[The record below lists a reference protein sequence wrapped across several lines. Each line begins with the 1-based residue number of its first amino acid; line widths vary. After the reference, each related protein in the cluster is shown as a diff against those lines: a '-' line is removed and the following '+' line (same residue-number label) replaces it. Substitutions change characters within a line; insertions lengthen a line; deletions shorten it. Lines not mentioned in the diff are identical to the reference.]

1 MGLDELIRELESVR
15 EKISKFR
22 QDLEGSEAL
31 TRYALVDPVL
41 CALGWDVFDP
51 EKVRPEFP
59 TEQGRPDY
67 ALLWEG
73 KPLIMVEVKPLHANL
88 EKAQD
93 KGFNYCWKNKV
104 RYFVI
109 TDGERWE
116 IYDMKEMGGELI
128 TTANLSGNLGHAA
141 RQLLVLWRP
150 AMPEL
155 RPAPLSL
162 FETVQKPAEQ
172 PDVSAAQEDV
182 SAAQEELI
190 GLADLL
196 KLFKSGEIKP
206 GAKPPRQICFPDNQK
221 KSIQYWREILLVTV
235 AWAEKRLKEKLPLG
249 TLVAE
254 TPEGMRA
261 PRKVGSVYVET
272 HFSAK
277 DCVRSATRVLRE
289 IGVNPNEVK
298 VELSAQ
304 L

>member
-41 CALGWDVFDP
+41 RALGWDVFDP

-73 KPLIMVEVKPLHANL
+73 KPLIMVEVKSLHANL
-88 EKAQD
+88 VQAKD

-104 RYFVI
+104 RYFAI

-116 IYDMKEMGGELI
+116 VYDMEKMGGEVI
-128 TTANLSGNLGHAA
+128 AIANLSENLGPAA
-141 RQLLVLWRP
+141 RQLLALWRP

-155 RPAPLSL
+155 RPAPLSPL
-162 FETVQKPAEQ
+162 EPVQKPAKQ
-172 PDVSAAQEDV
+172 PAA

-206 GAKPPRQICFPDNQK
+206 GAKPLRQICFPDNQK
-221 KSIQYWREILLVTV
+221 KSIQYWREILSVTV

-304 L
+304 S

>member
-1 MGLDELIRELESVR
+1 
-15 EKISKFR
+15 
-22 QDLEGSEAL
+22 
-31 TRYALVDPVL
+31 
-41 CALGWDVFDP
+41 
-51 EKVRPEFP
+51 
-59 TEQGRPDY
+59 
-67 ALLWEG
+67 
-73 KPLIMVEVKPLHANL
+73 
-88 EKAQD
+88 
-93 KGFNYCWKNKV
+93 V

-116 IYDMKEMGGELI
+116 VYDMKEMGGELM

-155 RPAPLSL
+155 RPAPLSPL
-162 FETVQKPAEQ
+162 EPVQKPAEQ
-172 PDVSAAQEDV
+172 PAVSTA
-182 SAAQEELI
+182 EELI

-235 AWAEKRLKEKLPLG
+235 AWAENGLKEKLPLG

-254 TPEGMRA
+254 IPEGMRA

-304 L
+304 S

>member
-1 MGLDELIRELESVR
+1 MGLDKLIRELESVR
-15 EKISKFR
+15 EKISKFK
-22 QDLEGSEAL
+22 QELEGSEAL

-41 CALGWDVFDP
+41 RALGWDVFDP

-88 EKAQD
+88 GPAKD

-104 RYFVI
+104 RYFAI

-116 IYDMKEMGGELI
+116 VYDMKKMGGKRI
-128 TTANLSGNLGHAA
+128 VTANLAENLGHAA
-141 RQLLVLWRP
+141 RQLLALWRS

-155 RPAPLSL
+155 RPAPLSAL
-162 FETVQKPAEQ
+162 ESVQKPSEQ
-172 PDVSAAQEDV
+172 LQLDVFKT
-182 SAAQEELI
+182 EEGFI
-190 GLADLL
+190 GLGDLL
-196 KLFKSGEIKP
+196 KMFKNGQIKP
-206 GAKPPRQICFPDNQK
+206 GTKPPRQISFPDNQK

-235 AWAEKRLKEKLPLG
+235 EWAEKRLKERLPLG

-261 PRKVGSVYVET
+261 PRKAANMYVET

-277 DCVRSATRVLRE
+277 DCVRSAIRVLRE
-289 IGVNPNEVK
+289 IGVNPNELK
-298 VELSAQ
+298 VELSARS
-304 L
+304 

>member
-1 MGLDELIRELESVR
+1 VE
-15 EKISKFR
+15 
-22 QDLEGSEAL
+22 SEAL

-41 CALGWDVFDP
+41 CALGWDVSDP

-67 ALLWEG
+67 ALVWEG

-88 EKAQD
+88 GQAKD

-104 RYFVI
+104 RYFAI
-109 TDGERWE
+109 TDGECWE
-116 IYDMKEMGGELI
+116 VYDMEKMGGEVI
-128 TTANLSGNLGHAA
+128 AVANLSESLGHAA
-141 RQLLVLWRP
+141 RQLLALWRP

-155 RPAPLSL
+155 RPAPLSPL
-162 FETVQKPAEQ
+162 EPVQKPAEQ
-172 PDVSAAQEDV
+172 PQPAV

-196 KLFKSGEIKP
+196 KLFKNGGIKP

-221 KSIQYWREILLVTV
+221 KSIQTWREILLVT
-235 AWAEKRLKEKLPLG
+235 AEWAERKLKEKLPLG

-261 PRKVGSVYVET
+261 PKKVGSVYVET

-277 DCVRSATRVLRE
+277 NCVRSAIRILNAVG
-289 IGVNPNEVK
+289 INPNEVK
-298 VELSAQ
+298 VELPAQ
-304 L
+304 Y